1 VTLKYL
7 LDTAIVSAP
16 IAGKGNTRVSRRLTQ
31 LGARCA
37 IAAPVWHELLYG
49 TRRLPAGARQAALE
63 EYLNTVVR
71 PSFPILA
78 YDDIAATWHAEER
91 ARLERLGRV
100 PPFMDG
106 QIAAIA
112 FRHELTLVTANTHHF
127 SAFNGL
133 SVVDWTK

>member
-1 VTLKYL
+1 MTLKYL
-7 LDTAIVSAP
+7 LDTSIVSALV
-16 IAGKGNTRVSRRLTQ
+16 AGKGNARVARRLTQ

-49 TRRLPAGARQAALE
+49 TRRLPTGARQATLE
-63 EYLNTVVR
+63 EYLNSVVR

-100 PPFMDG
+100 PQFVDG

-112 FRHELTLVTANTHHF
+112 FRHELTLVTANTQHF
-127 SAFNGL
+127 AVFEGL